1 MGLPAER
8 RLRRGTDITA
18 VVRRGDRARSGGL
31 VVHAAHRDGTV
42 ADDAVSSGSVAPGPR
57 LAFVAP
63 RTVGPAVVRNR
74 TRRRLQEQVRGLHR
88 DGALV
93 ADVDLVVR
101 LLPAAAGSGSA
112 QLGSQLRSALGR
124 LGVLTR

>member
-1 MGLPAER
+1 MGLPVER
-8 RLRRGTDITA
+8 RLRRGADITA
-18 VVRRGDRARSGGL
+18 VVRRGHRARSGGL
-31 VVHAAHRDGTV
+31 VVHAAHRG
-42 ADDAVSSGSVAPGPR
+42 SGGAGAPTGPR

-74 TRRRLQEQVRGLHR
+74 TRRRLQEHLRALHT

-101 LLPAAAGSGSA
+101 LLPGAATEASDE
-112 QLGSQLRSALGR
+112 LGRQLRATLRR
-124 LGVLTR
+124 LGVLVR